1 MERILWSPLIHV
13 FLIQSHIY
21 NMRTIQYNVF
31 VFLRVAFS
39 KFICKSGYMY
49 EQEQSEEKYIY
60 YTCFI
65 PLFLLLQYIALVSLI
80 IFPLDN
86 LSDYVSLNYFCDRIC
101 ITFYISIELHVL
113 KRNVIKINFHKLE
126 L

>member
-39 KFICKSGYMY
+39 NFICKSGYMY

-80 IFPLDN
+80 IFPFDN
-86 LSDYVSLNYFCDRIC
+86 VSDYVSLNYFCDRIC
-101 ITFYISIELHVL
+101 ITFYISIELLKHVMFS
-113 KRNVIKINFHKLE
+113 K
-126 L
+126 